1 MPVKEASDPATL
13 WCGKNYDD
21 AMNSCH
27 KACPGEGDD
36 ECPEGMSCFSG
47 SACTEEGVEL
57 VMEGYRCGTSWG
69 HASETCG
76 DECRGKE
83 DCKDNEE
90 CFKDVVCASELA
102 AQTNQGMYCGTSW
115 DDTGTDCSRPCG
127 HDDDCKEFGQWCYW
141 VECETKADLEDL
153 KPPEEEEE
161 VVQCSAEVKRCPNGQ
176 YVGRAQQLNCDFY
189 PCPDEEEVQDAE
201 VPELGAK
208 EDSQAESVTDMSNWG
223 TKPLAHACSS
233 DGQGNCGMCEGD
245 CNNDADCEKGLM
257 CFSRG
262 QGDSRSV
269 PGCVSGGSGDKPGM
283 DYCYT
288 PFPPATTTSSTTT
301 TTTTTTVRD

>member
-1 MPVKEASDPATL
+1 MLFVLPDLVGFSGCLLNIRELHLHFRSHLQAPGTCQWVGVPVKEKSDPATL
-13 WCGKNYDD
+13 WCGRDYDD

-57 VMEGYRCGTSWG
+57 AMEGYRCGTSWS

-76 DECRGKE
+76 DECRGQS

-102 AQTNQGMYCGTSW
+102 AQTNQGKYCLTSW
-115 DDTGTDCSRPCG
+115 DDSGTDCNRPCD

-141 VECETKADLEDL
+141 VECETKANLEDL

-176 YVGRAQQLNCDFY
+176 YVGRSQQRKSDLIQTRM
-189 PCPDEEEVQDAE
+189 PWQSSEVEPNFA
-201 VPELGAK
+201 LLFSSK
-208 EDSQAESVTDMSNWG
+208 LRIL
-223 TKPLAHACSS
+223 PLP
-233 DGQGNCGMCEGD
+233 
-245 CNNDADCEKGLM
+245 
-257 CFSRG
+257 R
-262 QGDSRSV
+262 
-269 PGCVSGGSGDKPGM
+269 
-283 DYCYT
+283 
-288 PFPPATTTSSTTT
+288 
-301 TTTTTTVRD
+301 